1 MFERSF
7 KKRKKENI
15 FEFFAFEEKSTIS
28 LSRIHRYSNFRYWKE
43 TRSFDTFDLILK
55 ENGIIYSRSTHGI
68 YARLEALDSKIPS
81 TRTVFNPNPP
91 LQGSCDRK
99 QMQISSQLAAI
110 QLSFII

>member
-55 ENGIIYSRSTHGI
+55 ENGIIYSRSTHEYLREAGG
-68 YARLEALDSKIPS
+68 ARFEDS
-81 TRTVFNPNPP
+81 FNSNR
-91 LQGSCDRK
+91 LQP
-99 QMQISSQLAAI
+99 
-110 QLSFII
+110 